1 VTETAE
7 TENREQARRCAVI
20 GMVVAPGLAHD
31 VTSRIA
37 SELEEDLRER
47 YESVDWRTDLQVDRL
62 VVPPAPLTEI
72 FAAGRRKLLEGDW
85 DLGVVVTDLP
95 LKVGGRPVSRHLSP
109 THGLAVL
116 SLPAL
121 GALHLRQR
129 LRRALV
135 ELIGELSGP
144 GADDDWEENVLREL
158 TSDTKHRPRGL
169 GFVFAPVH
177 VAGHLRLL
185 LGMVRANRPWR
196 LAARLY
202 GALVAALAVG
212 ALALVTSDIWRISSS
227 AGWWRLLLMCVLAIA
242 ATVGGVIAAHDLWE
256 RAPDPRVRGQ
266 VVLFNVTTALTVAIG
281 IVCLYLVLFA
291 LAFGAAELV
300 LRPGVFAEAV
310 GHPAHTSDYL
320 ALAWFAASFATV
332 AGGLGA
338 GLESREA
345 VREAAY
351 TSSVGDELSFEG
363 NGARPS
369 EDDADEFRP

>member
-1 VTETAE
+1 VTETTA
-7 TENREQARRCAVI
+7 TEAREQDRRCAVI
-20 GMVVAPGLAHD
+20 GVIVAPGLAHD

-37 SELEEDLRER
+37 PELQEDLPGL
-47 YESVDWRTDLQVDRL
+47 YDSVDWRTELEVDRL
-62 VVPPAPLTEI
+62 VVPPASLTEI
-72 FAAGRRKLLEGDW
+72 LAAGRRKLLDGDW

-95 LKVGGRPVSRHLSP
+95 LTVGGRPVSRHLSP

-129 LRRALV
+129 VRRALA

-144 GADDDWEENVLREL
+144 GADDAWEANVLREL
-158 TSDTKHRPRGL
+158 TTDTEHRPGGL
-169 GFVFAPVH
+169 GFLYVPVL

-212 ALALVTSDIWRISSS
+212 AFALVTSDIWRLSDSV
-227 AGWWRLLLMCVLAIA
+227 GWWRLLVMCVLAIA
-242 ATVGGVIAAHDLWE
+242 GTVAAVIGAHGLWE
-256 RAPDPRVRGQ
+256 RVPDARVRDQ

-291 LAFGAAELV
+291 LGFGGAELL
-300 LRPGVFAEAV
+300 LRPAIFGSAL
-310 GHPAHTSDYL
+310 GHPAHTSDYV

-351 TSSVGDELSFEG
+351 ASSVDDEPSFAG
-363 NGARPS
+363 SGARPT
-369 EDDADEFRP
+369 EDDPR

>member
-1 VTETAE
+1 VTETTA
-7 TENREQARRCAVI
+7 TEKLEQERRCAVI
-20 GMVVAPGLAHD
+20 GVIVAPGLAHD

-37 SELEEDLRER
+37 SELQEDIRGR
-47 YESVDWRTDLQVDRL
+47 YDSVEWRTELHVDRL
-62 VVPPAPLTEI
+62 VDPPASLTEI
-72 FAAGRRKLLEGDW
+72 LAAGRRKLLDGRW

-109 THGLAVL
+109 SHGLALL

-135 ELIGELSGP
+135 ELIGELSGR

-158 TSDTKHRPRGL
+158 TTDTEHRPGGL
-169 GFVFAPVH
+169 GFLYVPVL

-185 LGMVRANRPWR
+185 LGMIRANRPWR

-212 ALALVTSDIWRISSS
+212 AFALVTSDVWRLSSS
-227 AGWWRLLLMCVLAIA
+227 AGWWRLLIMCLLAITGTVA
-242 ATVGGVIAAHDLWE
+242 AVIGAHGLWE
-256 RAPDPRVRGQ
+256 RVPDPRVRGQ

-281 IVCLYLVLFA
+281 ILCLYLVLFA
-291 LAFGAAELV
+291 LSFGAAEL
-300 LRPGVFAEAV
+300 LIRPAVFASAL
-310 GHPAHTSDYL
+310 GHAAHTSDYL

-351 TSSVGDELSFEG
+351 TSSVGDETSSSG

-369 EDDADEFRP
+369 AGERR

>member
-1 VTETAE
+1 VTQTTA
-7 TENREQARRCAVI
+7 TEKLEQERRCAVI
-20 GMVVAPGLAHD
+20 GVIVAPGLAHD

-37 SELEEDLRER
+37 SELQQDLRGR
-47 YESVDWRTDLQVDRL
+47 YDSVDWRTELHVDRL
-62 VVPPAPLTEI
+62 VDPPASLTEI
-72 FAAGRRKLLEGDW
+72 LAAGRRKLLDGGW

-109 THGLAVL
+109 SHGLAVL

-121 GALHLRQR
+121 GALHLRRR

-135 ELIGELSGP
+135 ELIGELSGR

-158 TSDTKHRPRGL
+158 TTDTKHRPGGL
-169 GFVFAPVH
+169 GFLYVPVL

-212 ALALVTSDIWRISSS
+212 ALALVTSDIWRLSGS
-227 AGWWRLLLMCVLAIA
+227 AGWWRLLVMCLLAITGTVA
-242 ATVGGVIAAHDLWE
+242 AVIGAHGLWE
-256 RAPDPRVRGQ
+256 RVPDPRVRGQ

-281 IVCLYLVLFA
+281 ILCLYLVLFA
-291 LAFGAAELV
+291 LGFGAAEL
-300 LRPGVFAEAV
+300 LIRPAVFASAL
-310 GHPAHTSDYL
+310 GHAAHTSDYL

-351 TSSVGDELSFEG
+351 TSSVGDENSSAG

-369 EDDADEFRP
+369 AEEPR

>member
-1 VTETAE
+1 MTQTTEPE
-7 TENREQARRCAVI
+7 KLEQERRRAVI
-20 GMVVAPGLAHD
+20 GVIVAPGLAHD

-37 SELEEDLRER
+37 SELQEDLRDR
-47 YESVDWRTDLQVDRL
+47 YDAVDWRTELEVDRL
-62 VVPPAPLTEI
+62 VAPPASLTEI
-72 FAAGRRKLLEGDW
+72 VAAGRRKLLAGDW

-135 ELIGELSGP
+135 ELIGELSGR
-144 GADDDWEENVLREL
+144 GADSDWEENVLREL
-158 TSDTKHRPRGL
+158 TTDTKHRPGGL
-169 GFVFAPVH
+169 GFVYAPVH
-177 VAGHLRLL
+177 IAGHLRLL

-212 ALALVTSDIWRISSS
+212 AFALVTSDIWRISSS
-227 AGWWRLLLMCVLAIA
+227 AGWWRLLVMCLLALA
-242 ATVGGVIAAHDLWE
+242 GTVGGVIGAHGLWE
-256 RAPDPRVRGQ
+256 RVPDPRVRGQ

-281 IVCLYLVLFA
+281 ILCLYLVLFA
-291 LAFGAAELV
+291 LGFGAAELL
-300 LRPGVFAEAV
+300 LRPAVFASGL
-310 GHPAHTSDYL
+310 GHAARTSDYL

-351 TSSVGDELSFEG
+351 ASSVGDETPFGG

-369 EDDADEFRP
+369 EDGAR

>member
-1 VTETAE
+1 
-7 TENREQARRCAVI
+7 VI
-20 GMVVAPGLAHD
+20 VAPGLAHD

-37 SELEEDLRER
+37 SELQQDLDAR
-47 YESVDWRTDLQVDRL
+47 YDSVDWRTELHEDRL
-62 VVPPAPLTEI
+62 VVPPAALTEI
-72 FAAGRRKLLEGDW
+72 IAAGRRKLLDGDW

-95 LKVGGRPVSRHLSP
+95 LSVGGRPVSRHLSP

-135 ELIGELSGP
+135 ELIGELTGR
-144 GADDDWEENVLREL
+144 GAADAWEESVLREL
-158 TSDTKHRPRGL
+158 TTDTEHRPGGL
-169 GFVFAPVH
+169 GFLYVPVL

-185 LGMVRANRPWR
+185 LGMVRTNRPWR
-196 LAARLY
+196 LAARLF

-212 ALALVTSDIWRISSS
+212 AFALVTSDIWRLSGS
-227 AGWWRLLLMCVLAIA
+227 AGWWRLLVMCLVGIA
-242 ATVGGVIAAHDLWE
+242 GTVGAVIGAHGLWE
-256 RAPDPRVRGQ
+256 RVPDPRVRGQ

-281 IVCLYLVLFA
+281 ILCLYVVLFA
-291 LAFGAAELV
+291 LIFGAAEILI
-300 LRPGVFAEAV
+300 RPALLASAL
-310 GHPAHTSDYL
+310 GHDVDTSDYL
-320 ALAWFAASFATV
+320 ALAWFAASFAIV

-351 TSSVGDELSFEG
+351 ASSAADETLSAE
-363 NGARPS
+363 NGARS
-369 EDDADEFRP
+369 AESR